1 MVHFLYKLV
10 PPRRTFALDMT
21 EAEGAIMHRHFAYW
35 SRLIAE
41 RKAVAYGPVMDPN
54 GLYGIGV
61 VESENRATA
70 LSIAISDPAIT
81 SKAGFAFEVH
91 QIADAFVRR

>member
-1 MVHFLYKLV
+1 MFYFLFKLI

-54 GLYGIGV
+54 GLFGIGV
-61 VESENRATA
+61 LESENRIAA
-70 LSIAISDPAIT
+70 LSLAIADPAIAA
-81 SKAGFAFEVH
+81 KAGFAFEVH
-91 QIADAFVRR
+91 QIPDALVRP